1 MANRKGAFSTP
12 SSGSASTRVVST
24 PKDAA
29 VPRIRKA
36 RRRLSRAERAA
47 DVRRLIFD
55 AAAQVIGEHG
65 YANASVTK
73 ITELAGIA
81 QGTFYLYFESRQS
94 LFDELVTK
102 VGRDIMTNMG
112 KAVHGAKNF
121 YEVEEKGYR
130 GFFEYLRSHPA
141 LFRVLNDAEV
151 AAPEAYRQYLD
162 SMVERYITS
171 LQRSVAE
178 REITKYTN
186 AELEALAHMLV
197 AARTALYR
205 RYVKSVKGTRRPM
218 DLAVGAYMKLVR
230 IGVK

>member
-1 MANRKGAFSTP
+1 M
-12 SSGSASTRVVST
+12 
-24 PKDAA
+24 
-29 VPRIRKA
+29 
-36 RRRLSRAERAA
+36 
-47 DVRRLIFD
+47 IFD

-94 LFDELVTK
+94 LFDELVAQ
-102 VGRDIMTNMG
+102 VGRDSMASMG

-130 GFFEYLRSHPA
+130 GFFGHLRSHPS
-141 LFRVLNDAEV
+141 LFRVLNEAEI
-151 AAPEAYRQYLD
+151 AAPEAYRRYLD
-162 SMVERYITS
+162 SMVERYILS
-171 LQRSVAE
+171 LKRSVAAG
-178 REITKYTN
+178 EISNYTN
-186 AELEALAHMLV
+186 AELEALAHMLI

-205 RYVKSVKGTRRPM
+205 RYVKSVKGARRPM
-218 DLAVGAYMKLVR
+218 ELAVRAYMKLVR